1 MRTLGRE
8 VSKRCMT
15 RKNVPVEYD
24 RTEYDLDEDAL
35 DEDDESSVSS
45 VSDSD

>member
-1 MRTLGRE
+1 MF
-8 VSKRCMT
+8 
-15 RKNVPVEYD
+15 VEPD
-24 RTEYDLDEDAL
+24 ELDGAPDDNEDDDNALDEDAL